1 MTTQEKLVKI
11 TVVLADGEES
21 KWKLAS
27 TEDYKALLARI
38 GGELIDHEGY
48 KVLGFSAL
56 QDGEYTLSPAVE
68 PIVTLEVSLRKK
80 TKILSWKKEDLT
92 MESLELL
99 VREKFDLP
107 LARLSFALKDANDEL
122 LDNDEKLDAIPA
134 DETTRV
140 TVTVT
145 RVGFSSILT
154 VKDALQLLHQ
164 EGDSIPISDSVFPV
178 PLEVG
183 GNNEELLHA
192 VSTLQRLHAVAPL
205 PQGCEATRRLYIDPI
220 LLAAARV
227 AGPDVL
233 LEVEKEYE
241 NQDVWGA
248 IDYVFKCNG
257 ETICVTEGKKDQL
270 DRGVIQNIAQLAAVA
285 DDRKRKRKISEISTE
300 EKPIY
305 GIATT
310 YLNWQ
315 FLVLKDGMV
324 SQSSI
329 YSMKD
334 AIRDD
339 VGGIIGRI
347 VSILNSGK
355 GSTEYL
361 IP

>member
-1 MTTQEKLVKI
+1 MTTQENFVKI
-11 TVVLADGEES
+11 TVALADGKES

-27 TEDYKALLARI
+27 EESYKELVAKI
-38 GGELIDHEGY
+38 GGELVDHEGY
-48 KVLGFSAL
+48 NVLGFSAL
-56 QDGEYTLSPAVE
+56 EDGVYTLSPAME
-68 PIVTLEVSLRKK
+68 PIVTLELSLKKK
-80 TKILSWKKEDLT
+80 TKYFSWKKEDLT
-92 MESLELL
+92 MASLELF
-99 VREKFDLP
+99 VREKFDIP

-122 LDNDEKLDAIPA
+122 LDSDEKLDSIPA
-134 DETTRV
+134 DNTTRV
-140 TVTVT
+140 TVIVT

-154 VKDALQLLHQ
+154 VKEALQLLHQ
-164 EGDSIPISDSVFPV
+164 TGDSIPISDSVFPG
-178 PLEVG
+178 PLQMEE
-183 GNNEELLHA
+183 NNEELLHA

-241 NQDVWGA
+241 NRDVWGP
-248 IDYVFKCNG
+248 IDYVFKHNG

-270 DRGVIQNIAQLAAVA
+270 DRGVVQNIAQLAAVA
-285 DDRKRKRKISEISTE
+285 DDRKRKREISEISSE

-329 YSMKD
+329 FSIKD
-334 AIRDD
+334 ANRDD

-355 GSTEYL
+355 GSTK
-361 IP
+361 

>member
-11 TVVLADGEES
+11 TVVLPDGKES

-27 TEDYKALLARI
+27 TEGYKDLVAKL

-48 KVLGFSAL
+48 NVLGFSAL
-56 QDGEYTLSPAVE
+56 QDGVYTLSPAVE
-68 PIVTLEVSLRKK
+68 PSVTLELILKKK

-92 MESLELL
+92 MASLELF
-99 VREKFDLP
+99 VREKFDIP
-107 LARLSFALKDANDEL
+107 LARLSFALKDANDES
-122 LDNDEKLDAIPA
+122 LDSDEKLDSIPT
-134 DETTRV
+134 DKITRV
-140 TVTVT
+140 AITVT

-154 VKDALQLLHQ
+154 VKEALQLLHQ
-164 EGDSIPISDSVFPV
+164 EGDSIAISDSVFPV
-178 PLEVG
+178 PLQLGE
-183 GNNEELLHA
+183 NHEELLHA

-227 AGPDVL
+227 AGPGVL

-241 NQDVWGA
+241 NRDVWGP
-248 IDYVFKCNG
+248 IDYVFKFNG
-257 ETICVTEGKKDQL
+257 ETICITEGKKDQL
-270 DRGVIQNIAQLAAVA
+270 DRGVIQNIAQLAVVA
-285 DDRKRKRKISEISTE
+285 DDRKRKRKISEISSE

-315 FLVLKDGMV
+315 FLVLKDGTV
-324 SQSSI
+324 TQSSI
-329 YSMKD
+329 FSIKD
-334 AIRDD
+334 AIKDD
-339 VGGIIGRI
+339 VGHIIGKI

-355 GSTEYL
+355 CSTS
-361 IP
+361 